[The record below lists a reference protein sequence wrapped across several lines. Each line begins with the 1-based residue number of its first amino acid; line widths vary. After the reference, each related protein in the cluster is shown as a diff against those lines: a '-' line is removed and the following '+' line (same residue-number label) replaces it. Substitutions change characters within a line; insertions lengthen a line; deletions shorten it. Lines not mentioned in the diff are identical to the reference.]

1 MAGQCV
7 LAVGWEVTSL
17 LSYPGLPM
25 CCISLLTAVSLRAI
39 QRPTSFSI
47 LGWGGWGGYVLVN
60 MQMLR
65 L

>member
-1 MAGQCV
+1 
-7 LAVGWEVTSL
+7 
-17 LSYPGLPM
+17 M